1 MQALQLKRSFKENIA
16 DVYSLIG
23 NDDGLITYALS
34 KFYELVP
41 EEERDFSL
49 ETFEGNE
56 ASVDDIINA
65 LAYGSMFG
73 GRRFVTVRDMTAKL
87 SVDDC
92 EKLLDYVRQDDKQNV
107 LILVNSPSIAKV
119 LESYSVIVDCNTMDL
134 PSCVSYIQTL
144 LKFYK
149 VEFDNTAASAI
160 ANACNRDFA
169 RMNSEVDKIILY
181 CGQEIKADRHT
192 VEEIVPSDAETKV
205 YEFISALQERDYDR
219 AMDIIGVMRAKGEKP
234 AGLLALITSSYKN
247 IFALMTNGKDD
258 ELYLKT
264 LNLKSGAVYS
274 IRKRIEETKRKVP
287 GYLYKIKNALY
298 YLYALEYEFKSGKI
312 SPDNALD
319 SAIVYLMGK
328 TNAV

>member
-1 MQALQLKRSFKENIA
+1 MQALQLKRSFKENVA
-16 DVYSLIG
+16 DIYSLIG
-23 NDDGLITYALS
+23 NDDGLISYALS

-41 EEERDFSL
+41 QEERDFSL
-49 ETFEGNE
+49 EVFEE
-56 ASVDDIINA
+56 DFTTDDVINA

-73 GRRFVTVRDMTAKL
+73 GRRFVIVKNMTAKL
-87 SVDDC
+87 SVDDS
-92 EKLLDYVRQDDKQNV
+92 EKWLDYAGEDDKRNV
-107 LILVNSPSIAKV
+107 LLLVNSPTIAKV
-119 LESYSVIVDCNTMDL
+119 LESFCVVVDCNTMDL
-134 PSCVSYIQTL
+134 PSCIDYIQTL
-144 LKFYK
+144 FKYYK
-149 VEFDNTAASAI
+149 VQFDNTVASAV
-160 ANACNRDFA
+160 ANSCNRDFA
-169 RMNSEVDKIILY
+169 RINSEVEKIILY
-181 CGQEIKADRHT
+181 CGQEIKADRR
-192 VEEIVPSDAETKV
+192 VAEELVPSDAETKV

-219 AMDIIGVMRAKGEKP
+219 AMSIIGVMRAKGEKP

-247 IFALMTNGKDD
+247 IFALMTNGNDD

-274 IRKRIEETKRKVP
+274 IRKRIDDSKRKVT

-312 SPDNALD
+312 SPENALD

>member
-1 MQALQLKRSFKENIA
+1 MQALQLKRSFKENVA
-16 DVYSLIG
+16 DIYSLIG
-23 NDDGLITYALS
+23 NDDGLISYALS

-41 EEERDFSL
+41 QEERDFSL
-49 ETFEGNE
+49 EVFEE
-56 ASVDDIINA
+56 DFTTDDVINA

-73 GRRFVTVRDMTAKL
+73 GRRFVIVKNMSAKL
-87 SVDDC
+87 SVDDS
-92 EKLLDYVRQDDKQNV
+92 EKWLDYAGEDDKRNV
-107 LILVNSPSIAKV
+107 LLLVNSPTIAKV
-119 LESYSVIVDCNTMDL
+119 LESFCVVVDCNTMDL
-134 PSCVSYIQTL
+134 PSCIDYIQTL
-144 LKFYK
+144 FKYYK
-149 VEFDNTAASAI
+149 VQFDNTVASAV
-160 ANACNRDFA
+160 ANSCNRDFA
-169 RMNSEVDKIILY
+169 RINSEVEKIILY
-181 CGQEIKADRHT
+181 CGQEIKADRR
-192 VEEIVPSDAETKV
+192 VAEELVPSDAETKV

-219 AMDIIGVMRAKGEKP
+219 AMSIIGVMRAKGEKP

-247 IFALMTNGKDD
+247 IFALMTNGNDD

-274 IRKRIEETKRKVP
+274 IRKRIDDSKRKVT

-312 SPDNALD
+312 SPENALD

>member
-16 DVYSLIG
+16 DVYSLVG

-119 LESYSVIVDCNTMDL
+119 LESYSVILDCNTMDL

-205 YEFISALQERDYDR
+205 YEFISAGERLRQSDGHNRRYARKGRKTCGLACADYVEVQKHICTDDQRKRRRIVSQNAQFKERCGVFHKKENRGNQTQSAGVSLQNKKRFILSLCLGVRIQERQ
-219 AMDIIGVMRAKGEKP
+219 
-234 AGLLALITSSYKN
+234 
-247 IFALMTNGKDD
+247 
-258 ELYLKT
+258 
-264 LNLKSGAVYS
+264 NLT
-274 IRKRIEETKRKVP
+274 R
-287 GYLYKIKNALY
+287 
-298 YLYALEYEFKSGKI
+298 
-312 SPDNALD
+312 
-319 SAIVYLMGK
+319 
-328 TNAV
+328 